1 MQERLAEFS
10 VLTGA
15 SLVKVWSSN
24 VTHVIAGTDGQGA
37 ARRTLKYL
45 MAILE
50 GKWIVQA
57 DCKSSVLHFPCLKSL
72 GNGSSLC
79 GLVL

>member
-1 MQERLAEFS
+1 M
-10 VLTGA
+10 
-15 SLVKVWSSN
+15 
-24 VTHVIAGTDGQGA
+24 THVIAGTDEQGA

-57 DCKSSVLHFPCLKSL
+57 DCKSSVLHFPCLQYL
-72 GNGSSLC
+72 GNGLSLY